1 MKMPS
6 EKLKTWWRDLPKTAK
21 TAFSTAMIAGILT
34 HLFILTNK
42 VFNYNEI
49 SVLFLDKQEMLMG
62 RMAEGRWLVGIL
74 GQWIGGNYSMQAVAG
89 LLGIFLLALSA
100 AMVTVLLRVDKP
112 LYAGL
117 IGIVMVVFPAIVSFM
132 AFTQLGDAWFMA
144 VFFAVLAVFLAERYR
159 YGILGAIVL
168 VGFSL
173 AIHQAYIS
181 VTVAVMY
188 GILFFE
194 LFREKHTWKE
204 EWKTVVRYLVILLG
218 GFILYYVGVKV
229 STALLQYDLSDYY
242 GINEMTKF
250 TPKGICKGIV
260 YAYLYFLRYFFT
272 THYYGSAIMVGV
284 NVILA
289 VCLLGYAGHSIW
301 KRPEKDPLVNRMW
314 KVVLLGLLPIGC
326 NCLPVLMAD
335 RVGAGVDRY
344 MMYSLVFVWI
354 ILLTAACDVENLTER
369 KQTGREFQKIFCM
382 VVLIGVVI
390 QIGHD
395 YTMDNQAYYREQAA
409 TEQMASYL
417 NRVAARI
424 EAMEGWD
431 ASMPVYIVMDEDL
444 YPNYPVRLPA
454 FDALK
459 ELRGTAYEPNF
470 NEQGLRRYMAY
481 YMHFPLAE
489 PTDEQI
495 ERVKDQLADMPSYP
509 AADSIQIVD
518 GVLIV
523 KIG

>member
-1 MKMPS
+1 MPS
-6 EKLKTWWRDLPKTAK
+6 EKIKSWWGNLPKTAK
-21 TAFSTAMIAGILT
+21 TAFTTAMVAGILT

-42 VFNYNEI
+42 LFNYNEV
-49 SVLFLDKQEMLMG
+49 SVLFLNEQEMLMG

-89 LLGIFLLALSA
+89 LLGIFLLGLSA
-100 AMVTVLLRVDKP
+100 AMIVTLLNVDRQI
-112 LYAGL
+112 YAGL
-117 IGIVMVVFPAIVSFM
+117 IGAVMVVFPAVVSFM

-144 VFFAVLAVFLAERYR
+144 VFFAVLAVFLAEKYR
-159 YGILGAIVL
+159 YGFAAAIGLIGA
-168 VGFSL
+168 SL

-181 VTVAVMY
+181 VAVALMY

-194 LFREKHTWKE
+194 WFRDKRTWKE
-204 EWKTVVRYLVILLG
+204 EWKRVVCYLVILLG
-218 GFILYYVGVKV
+218 GFIFYYVGVKA
-229 STALLQYDLSDYY
+229 SAALLQYSLSDYY

-260 YAYLYFLRYFFT
+260 YAYLYFFRYFFT
-272 THYYGSAIMVGV
+272 SHYYGSVVMVGI
-284 NVILA
+284 NVVLA
-289 VCLLGYAGHSIW
+289 LCLLCYTVHSIW
-301 KRPEKDPLVNRMW
+301 KRPEKDSFVNRMW
-314 KVVLLGLLPIGC
+314 KVVLLGLLPMGC

-354 ILLTAACDVENLTER
+354 ILLAAACDVEKLTSEKSPGV
-369 KQTGREFQKIFCM
+369 KQQKLFCTL
-382 VVLIGVVI
+382 VLVGVLI

-417 NRVAARI
+417 NRVAARM
-424 EAMEGWD
+424 EAVDGWD
-431 ASMPVYIVMDEDL
+431 ASMPVYIMMEEDL
-444 YPNYPVRLPA
+444 YPGYPVELPA
-454 FDALK
+454 FDSLK

-470 NEQGLRRYMAY
+470 NERGLRRYMAY
-481 YMHFPLAE
+481 YMHFPLVE
-489 PTDEQI
+489 PTEEQI
-495 ERVKDQLADMPSYP
+495 AGIQEKAADMPAYP

-518 GVLIV
+518 GVLVV
-523 KIG
+523 KIQ

>member
-1 MKMPS
+1 MPS
-6 EKLKTWWRDLPKTAK
+6 EKIKEWWAAVPGKAK
-21 TAFSTAMIAGILT
+21 TAFATAIVSGILT

-42 VFNYNEI
+42 LFNYNEV
-49 SVLFLDKQEMLMG
+49 SVLFLDEQEMLMG

-89 LLGIFLLALSA
+89 LIGIFLLGLSA
-100 AMVTVLLRVDKP
+100 AMITVLLNVDKQ

-117 IGIVMVVFPAIVSFM
+117 IGAVMVVFPAVVSFM

-159 YGILGAIVL
+159 YGIVGAIVL
-168 VGFSL
+168 VGSSL

-181 VTVAVMY
+181 VTVALMY

-194 LFREKHTWKE
+194 LFREKRTWRD
-204 EWKTVVRYLVILLG
+204 EWKRVIRYLVILLC
-218 GFILYYVGVKV
+218 GFLFYYVGVKV

-272 THYYGSAIMVGV
+272 THYYSSVIMVGV

-289 VCLLGYAGHSIW
+289 VCLLGYAGYSIW
-301 KRPEKDPLVNRMW
+301 KRSEKDSFVNRLW
-314 KVVLLGLLPIGC
+314 KLILLGLLPMGC

-354 ILLTAACDVENLTER
+354 LLLTAACDVENTAAR
-369 KQTGREFQKIFCM
+369 KNVGRKLQKIFCT
-382 VVLIGVVI
+382 VVLAGILL

-409 TEQMASYL
+409 TEQMAAYL

-424 EAMEGWD
+424 EAVDGWNAD
-431 ASMPVYIVMDEDL
+431 MPVYIVMEEDL
-444 YPNYPVRLPA
+444 YPSYPVDLPA
-454 FDALK
+454 FDSLQ

-470 NEQGLRRYMAY
+470 NQKALRRYMRY
-481 YMHFPLAE
+481 YMRFPLAE
-489 PTDEQI
+489 PTEEQVEQVKPKADE
-495 ERVKDQLADMPSYP
+495 MPAYP
-509 AADSIQIVD
+509 AEGSIQVVD

-523 KIG
+523 KIQ

>member
-1 MKMPS
+1 M
-6 EKLKTWWRDLPKTAK
+6 
-21 TAFSTAMIAGILT
+21 
-34 HLFILTNK
+34 
-42 VFNYNEI
+42 
-49 SVLFLDKQEMLMG
+49 
-62 RMAEGRWLVGIL
+62 
-74 GQWIGGNYSMQAVAG
+74 
-89 LLGIFLLALSA
+89 
-100 AMVTVLLRVDKP
+100 
-112 LYAGL
+112 
-117 IGIVMVVFPAIVSFM
+117 
-132 AFTQLGDAWFMA
+132 
-144 VFFAVLAVFLAERYR
+144 
-159 YGILGAIVL
+159 
-168 VGFSL
+168 
-173 AIHQAYIS
+173 
-181 VTVAVMY
+181 
-188 GILFFE
+188 
-194 LFREKHTWKE
+194 
-204 EWKTVVRYLVILLG
+204 
-218 GFILYYVGVKV
+218 
-229 STALLQYDLSDYY
+229 
-242 GINEMTKF
+242 
-250 TPKGICKGIV
+250 
-260 YAYLYFLRYFFT
+260 
-272 THYYGSAIMVGV
+272 
-284 NVILA
+284 
-289 VCLLGYAGHSIW
+289 
-301 KRPEKDPLVNRMW
+301 
-314 KVVLLGLLPIGC
+314 
-326 NCLPVLMAD
+326 
-335 RVGAGVDRY
+335 
-344 MMYSLVFVWI
+344 
-354 ILLTAACDVENLTER
+354 LTAACDVENLTER

-481 YMHFPLAE
+481 YMHFPLAD